1 MWPQVWHADCF
12 FITEARVVIGTHGH
26 ETERKPGPVM
36 LRIEFHNVMNAV
48 TIQIEDQFVGS
59 FADDVRALIA
69 RCKTPSRLVVNVS
82 EVTFVDAIGEEA
94 LSWLGRIG
102 AEFVAEGA
110 YALQL
115 CERLHLPLAPE
126 MRQPSPKLMQGRL

>member
-1 MWPQVWHADCF
+1 MVS
-12 FITEARVVIGTHGH
+12 
-26 ETERKPGPVM
+26 
-36 LRIEFHNVMNAV
+36 IELDKVMNAV

-69 RCKTPSRLVVNVS
+69 RCKTPSRLVMNVS

-110 YALQL
+110 SPLQL
-115 CERLHLPLAPE
+115 CERLHLPRPPA
-126 MRQPSPKLMQGRL
+126 MRQPSPKLRPT

>member
-1 MWPQVWHADCF
+1 
-12 FITEARVVIGTHGH
+12 
-26 ETERKPGPVM
+26 M

-59 FADDVRALIA
+59 FAKDARALIA
-69 RCKTPSRLVVNVS
+69 RCKIPARLVVNLS
-82 EVTFVDAIGEEA
+82 EVTFVDTVGEEV
-94 LSWLGRIG
+94 LWWLGRIG

-115 CERLHLPLAPE
+115 CERLHLPLA
-126 MRQPSPKLMQGRL
+126 S